1 MVHFQLN
8 SFEAQS
14 FLQSVFNAL
23 GRGKL
28 FRIGLIRIIQTCLI
42 TCKFYWKFQAFW
54 TDPIAF
60 TCFRMS
66 SRFTRSVF
74 CYWCW
79 KCCAEAID
87 KKVFS
92 PRKLELRT
100 LGVWGTRDN
109 HYTMVL
115 LKISRLSS
123 LGWFCNMLVV
133 DVNAVSSNVCPQQRR
148 SLLST
153 RALITGQVLWKFTF
167 YCPDAS
173 ALLFLALFC
182 CPSTSVIAVGARL
195 LRRSENFESFV
206 TVQV

>member
-1 MVHFQLN
+1 
-8 SFEAQS
+8 
-14 FLQSVFNAL
+14 
-23 GRGKL
+23 
-28 FRIGLIRIIQTCLI
+28 
-42 TCKFYWKFQAFW
+42 
-54 TDPIAF
+54 
-60 TCFRMS
+60 MS

-92 PRKLELRT
+92 PRRLELRT
-100 LGVWGTRDN
+100 LAVWGTRDN
-109 HYTMVL
+109 HYTMVTMW
-115 LKISRLSS
+115 KVSRLS
-123 LGWFCNMLVV
+123 LVRWLCNMFVV
-133 DVNAVSSNVCPQQRR
+133 DVKDVSSNVCPQQRR

-182 CPSTSVIAVGARL
+182 CPSTSVFAVGVRL
-195 LRRSENFESFV
+195 LSRRGSFGTSV
-206 TVQV
+206 AMLV

>member
-1 MVHFQLN
+1 
-8 SFEAQS
+8 
-14 FLQSVFNAL
+14 
-23 GRGKL
+23 
-28 FRIGLIRIIQTCLI
+28 
-42 TCKFYWKFQAFW
+42 
-54 TDPIAF
+54 
-60 TCFRMS
+60 MS

-92 PRKLELRT
+92 PRRLELRT

-148 SLLST
+148 SLLSI

-173 ALLFLALFC
+173 ALLFLALFR
-182 CPSTSVIAVGARL
+182 VVLRL
-195 LRRSENFESFV
+195 QLWLLELACWDEVKILKALWQCRCKME
-206 TVQV
+206 T